1 MARTV
6 LDLVKTAL
14 YRSNA
19 NTIPSALVAS
29 TNSSDLQL
37 LHLLYAVA
45 EELRALMCWPQ
56 LKRTFKVRL
65 VPGQDS
71 YDLPADFYSLL
82 PFTQYDRAT
91 SLPVT
96 GPMTDVYWNFD
107 RYGTD
112 FQGVT
117 KGFRLFGYGGRQFK
131 VTPTP
136 GNGDAATSL
145 SFDYMSKS
153 VFMPPAWTASETSLT
168 ENLYRQANGLIYKKT
183 DSGSDTGGTTR
194 PTMEFGEG
202 QDGSLRIL
210 ALTTRAFANTTLYA
224 AGEYILESGR
234 LYLVTVGGTSSST
247 APTST
252 TEETDI
258 TNGTLTLRYFATPVR
273 AGQTDYET
281 GEYFVNGATVYFR
294 IEQGGKSGT
303 DSPQWTPTVFT
314 DNTVSWTYQNMA
326 YETALLDTDFC
337 VFDDEL
343 VIECLRAKLFQARGL
358 GAEELVYNSERLKR
372 VAKGRWHAGKV
383 LDFAAGFGDSSQPV
397 INWTGGN
404 WTVS

>member
-1 MARTV
+1 MARTI
-6 LDLVKTAL
+6 LDLAKTAL

-19 NTIPSALVAS
+19 QTIPTALVAS

-37 LHLLYAVA
+37 LHLLYSVA

-65 VPGQDS
+65 VSGQDS

-91 SLPVT
+91 SFPVT
-96 GPMTDVYWNFD
+96 GPMTDTEWNLD

-112 FQGVT
+112 FQDVT

-136 GNGDAATSL
+136 GDGDAGTVI

-153 VFMPPAWTASETSLT
+153 VFMPPAWTSGETSLT
-168 ENLYRQANGLIYKKT
+168 QNLYRQANGIIYKKT
-183 DSGSDTGGTTR
+183 DSGSDTGGTVR

-202 QDGSLRIL
+202 QDGSCRWL
-210 ALTTRAFANTTLYA
+210 ALTAASFQNTTLYA
-224 AGEYILESGR
+224 AGDYFLGAAR
-234 LYLVTVGGTSSST
+234 LYRVTEGGTSAST
-247 APTST
+247 TPTST
-252 TEETDI
+252 TEDTDL
-258 TNGTLTLRYFATPVR
+258 TSGTVTYQYHASPAW

-281 GEYFVNGATVYFR
+281 GDYVLIGSQYYRCEV
-294 IEQGGKSGT
+294 GGKSGSNSLT
-303 DSPQWTPTVFT
+303 WSPTVFT
-314 DNTVSWTYQNMA
+314 DNTVDWTHQDMA

-372 VAKGRWHAGKV
+372 VAKGRWNAGKV
-383 LDFAAGFGDSSQPV
+383 IDMAAGFGDSCQPV

-404 WTVS
+404 WTVG